1 MYIAVDQSYTPKV
14 LRSGAA
20 LLRYIERYAYIVKD
34 KFDDVVEEGIV
45 HSVKNNG
52 YIYLY
57 EDLGGEFVE
66 KVTFVEDV

>member
-1 MYIAVDQSYTPKV
+1 MYIAVDQGYTPKV

-20 LLRYIERYAYIVKD
+20 LLRYIERYSYIVKD
-34 KFDDVVEEGIV
+34 RFDDVIEEGIL

-57 EDLGGEFVE
+57 EDLGEDFAE
-66 KVTFVEDV
+66 KVTFVKKT